1 MAVYRSWLFT
11 AHGCLPL
18 RAVYR
23 PVTLRAVYPL
33 RAVYRPV
40 TLRAVY
46 PLRAV
51 IMPVVGTLLL

>member
-1 MAVYRSWLFT
+1 M
-11 AHGCLPL
+11 AHGCSWPSNAQGCLSL